1 MNQRPNLPPIL
12 FIDVAAQRRRLG
24 GAIDAAVARVL
35 GHCQFILGPEVQAFE
50 AELAAFCG
58 ARHVVT
64 CASGTDALVLSL
76 RAMGIGPGD
85 AVLCPSFTFCAT
97 AEVAALVGATP
108 VFVDV
113 DAATFNIDPNGI
125 APAVA
130 AANSA
135 GLKPKAIIPVD
146 LFGLPAEHAA
156 TSAAPTAAGLLVLD
170 DAAQG
175 FGAIYQN
182 RRLGTFGHATA
193 TSFFPAK
200 PLGCYG
206 DGGAVM
212 TDDDGLA
219 KTMRSLRVHGQGSD
233 KYDNVRIG
241 LASRLDTIQAAIL
254 IEKLKIFP
262 DEIAARDGVAR
273 RYAEGLGGAVTVPLV
288 PPGSTSVWAQYT
300 IRIPGGRRDKLA
312 AALKAEGIPTAIY
325 YPIPLHR
332 QQAYKHYPVGA
343 GGVAVSDQLA
353 AEVISLP
360 MHAYLDEPTQDRVID
375 ATRRALKII

>member
-1 MNQRPNLPPIL
+1 MNLRTNPPPIP

-24 GAIDAAVARVL
+24 TAIDDAVTRVL
-35 GHCQFILGPEVQAFE
+35 NHCQFILGPEVRTFE
-50 AELAAFCG
+50 SDLAAFCG

-64 CASGTDALVLSL
+64 CASGTDALVLAL
-76 RAMGIGPGD
+76 RAMGIGAGD

-113 DAATFNIDPNGI
+113 DAKTFNIDANGI
-125 APAVA
+125 AGAVETA
-130 AANSA
+130 RQA
-135 GLKPKAIIPVD
+135 GLNPKAIIPVD
-146 LFGLPAEHAA
+146 LFGLPADHAGIR
-156 TSAAPTAAGLLVLD
+156 AAAAAANLLVLD
-170 DAAQG
+170 DAAQS
-175 FGAIYQN
+175 FGATCDN
-182 RRLGTFGHATA
+182 RRLGTFGLCTA

-219 KTMRSLRVHGQGSD
+219 DIMRSLRVHGQGSD

-241 LASRLDTIQAAIL
+241 LASRLDTMQAAIL

-262 DEIAARDGVAR
+262 DEIDARNATAR
-273 RYAEGLGGAVTVPLV
+273 RYNEGLSDVAIVPAV
-288 PPGSTSVWAQYT
+288 PPGMTSVWAQYT
-300 IRIPGGRRDKLA
+300 IRVQGGRRDALA
-312 AALKAEGIPTAIY
+312 AELKAERIPTAIY

-332 QQAYKHYPVGA
+332 QQAYKQYPVGK

-353 AEVISLP
+353 DEVISLP
-360 MHAYLDEPTQDRVID
+360 MHAYLDAPTQDRIID
-375 ATRRALKII
+375 ATRRALKK

>member
-1 MNQRPNLPPIL
+1 MNLRTNPPPIP

-24 GAIDAAVARVL
+24 TAIDDAVTRVL
-35 GHCQFILGPEVQAFE
+35 NHCQFILGPEVRTFE
-50 AELAAFCG
+50 SDLAAFCG

-64 CASGTDALVLSL
+64 CASGTDALVLAL
-76 RAMGIGPGD
+76 RAMGVGAGD

-113 DAATFNIDPNGI
+113 DAKTFNIDANGI
-125 APAVA
+125 AGAVETA
-130 AANSA
+130 RQA
-135 GLKPKAIIPVD
+135 GLNPKAIIPVD
-146 LFGLPAEHAA
+146 LFGLPADHAA
-156 TSAAPTAAGLLVLD
+156 IRAAAAAANLLVLD
-170 DAAQG
+170 DAAQS
-175 FGAIYQN
+175 FGATCDN
-182 RRLGTFGHATA
+182 RRLGTFGLCTA

-219 KTMRSLRVHGQGSD
+219 DIMRSLRVHGQGSD

-241 LASRLDTIQAAIL
+241 LASRLDTMQAAIL

-262 DEIAARDGVAR
+262 DEIDARDAIAR
-273 RYAEGLGGAVTVPLV
+273 RYNEGLSDVAIVPAV
-288 PPGSTSVWAQYT
+288 PPGMTSVWAQYT
-300 IRIPGGRRDKLA
+300 IRVQGGRRDALA
-312 AALKAEGIPTAIY
+312 AELKAERIPTAIY

-332 QQAYKHYPVGA
+332 QQAYKQYPIGK
-343 GGVAVSDQLA
+343 GGVAVSDRLA
-353 AEVISLP
+353 DEVISLP
-360 MHAYLDEPTQDRVID
+360 MHAYLDSPTQDRIVD
-375 ATRRALKII
+375 ATRRALKK

>member
-1 MNQRPNLPPIL
+1 MNLRTNPPPIP

-24 GAIDAAVARVL
+24 AAIDDAVTRVL
-35 GHCQFILGPEVQAFE
+35 NHCQFILGPEVRTFE
-50 AELAAFCG
+50 SDLAAFCG

-64 CASGTDALVLSL
+64 CASGTDALVLAL
-76 RAMGIGPGD
+76 RAMGIGAGD

-113 DAATFNIDPNGI
+113 DAKTFNIDANGI
-125 APAVA
+125 AGAVETA
-130 AANSA
+130 RQA
-135 GLKPKAIIPVD
+135 GLNPKAIIPVD
-146 LFGLPAEHAA
+146 LFGLPADHAGIR
-156 TSAAPTAAGLLVLD
+156 AAAAAANLLVLD
-170 DAAQG
+170 DAAQS
-175 FGAIYQN
+175 FGATCDN
-182 RRLGTFGHATA
+182 RRLGTFGLCTA

-219 KTMRSLRVHGQGSD
+219 DIMRSLRVHGQGSD

-241 LASRLDTIQAAIL
+241 LASRLDTMQAAIL

-262 DEIAARDGVAR
+262 DEIDARNATAR
-273 RYAEGLGGAVTVPLV
+273 RYNEGLSDVAIVPAV
-288 PPGSTSVWAQYT
+288 PPGMTSVWAQYT
-300 IRIPGGRRDKLA
+300 IRVQGGRRDALA
-312 AALKAEGIPTAIY
+312 AELKAERIPTAIY

-332 QQAYKHYPVGA
+332 QQAYKQYPVGK

-353 AEVISLP
+353 DEVISLP
-360 MHAYLDEPTQDRVID
+360 MHAYLDASTQDRIID
-375 ATRRALKII
+375 ATRRALKK